1 DDLEALY
8 SAYVWHLVDTGAH
21 EHVPDLDTHFVFVNL
36 AGGQLYA
43 PTRPETVY
51 AKVRSISH
59 NAKGA
64 VPKDWSPHWMR
75 HTHATALLLSGVPP
89 HVVMRRLGHQDIQ
102 TTLSTYGWV
111 TEDAEMRSVAEWRN
125 FVAGWKGLHDDP
137 H

>member
-1 DDLEALY
+1 M
-8 SAYVWHLVDTGAH
+8 
-21 EHVPDLDTHFVFVNL
+21 PDLDTHFVFVNL